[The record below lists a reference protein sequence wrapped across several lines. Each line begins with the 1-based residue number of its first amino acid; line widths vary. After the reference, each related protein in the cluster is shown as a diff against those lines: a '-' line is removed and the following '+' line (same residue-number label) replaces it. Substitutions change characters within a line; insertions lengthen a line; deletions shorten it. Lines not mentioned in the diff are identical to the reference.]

1 MSGGQR
7 SGQRSRGGWGE
18 WAGYSWAEVAG
29 LRHVHGGGS
38 GLGFGGSASPQP
50 PSAHP
55 GGPWVP
61 SPADLDECA
70 SKEHGCS
77 LRADCL
83 NAPGSYRCAC
93 HLGFSGD
100 GFSCEGEVG
109 AWDGRAGG
117 VQKGWPRG
125 LDSEVPTTH
134 TDPLTALWMPERM
147 YLQPLGPEAR
157 P

>member
-1 MSGGQR
+1 MSGQATAGQR
-7 SGQRSRGGWGE
+7 C
-18 WAGYSWAEVAG
+18 
-29 LRHVHGGGS
+29 LGS
-38 GLGFGGSASPQP
+38 GMSMGEGQGWDLEGLPPHSPP
-50 PSAHP
+50 AHTP

-77 LRADCL
+77 PRADCL

-93 HLGFSGD
+93 RLGFSGD